1 MILASTL
8 AMDECPCRLLPLHR
22 LIPGAHHFLLPLK
35 GRGFEIS
42 VLSRKILCGDQEQN
56 PSMDCST
63 EFQPLP
69 CIATEYHRNSNNS
82 LPSSDLGA
90 HLSDIELGKAWLSPL
105 QQGHAICPLF
115 VTRKPK
121 QKDYRVLAVN

>member
-8 AMDECPCRLLPLHR
+8 AVDECPSRLLPLHR
-22 LIPGAHHFLLPLK
+22 LIPGGQHFLLPLK
-35 GRGFEIS
+35 GSGSEIS

-63 EFQPLP
+63 EFQLLP
-69 CIATEYHRNSNNS
+69 CIATEYHKNSKNC
-82 LPSSDLGA
+82 LPFSDLGA
-90 HLSDIELGKAWLSPL
+90 HLSEIELGKAWLSPL

-115 VTRKPK
+115 VTRKPT
-121 QKDYRVLAVN
+121 QKDSRVLTVN